1 MSVRFASLRNLV
13 RVWEVFRDLLHA
25 DGERLATLER
35 LLVVTEDGRDAEDGW
50 ALSVVDGEYRL
61 LGGFD
66 GYGVWHAE
74 VGVITPA
81 LSVEDLDVQGSA
93 YIRRT
98 LRAGGISCT
107 GNVSVAGISC
117 TGNVSVAGTVSVTG
131 AATFTNKLT
140 VSGVGEFK
148 SSLTV
153 SGMAKVRD
161 LTVEREASVG
171 NLEVD
176 NVAVES
182 YLTVGSGV
190 VIVGDDVRV
199 DGVSFRGLAER
210 VAALE
215 GG

>member
-81 LSVEDLDVQGSA
+81 LSVEDLEVQGSA

-117 TGNVSVAGTVSVTG
+117 TGNVSVAG

-153 SGMAKVRD
+153 SGSARVRS